1 MDEKYRDPFTE
12 NILANIPL
20 EIRRGFSSDQLTAL
34 RTALATAHDRS
45 RHMIDARVSIPLYFA
60 RYYIV
65 FLLGRDLRRSTRKIL
80 LERRRDSSQAA
91 GFTLVFTLIWNI
103 LFVLLV
109 AGFVIIYYLKST
121 MGIDIFPDMHLWD
134 IFRT

>member
-1 MDEKYRDPFTE
+1 
-12 NILANIPL
+12 
-20 EIRRGFSSDQLTAL
+20 
-34 RTALATAHDRS
+34 
-45 RHMIDARVSIPLYFA
+45 MIDTRVSIPLYFA

-65 FLLGRDLRRSTRKIL
+65 FLLGRDLRRSTRTIL

-103 LFVLLV
+103 LLILLV